1 MSKVGPA
8 LGINMSGYH
17 DAMSDVR
24 ITIKMYQ
31 RIVDLL
37 NKNRNV
43 DISKY
48 QTERIKSIRTK

>member
-1 MSKVGPA
+1 
-8 LGINMSGYH
+8 
-17 DAMSDVR
+17 
-24 ITIKMYQ
+24 MYQ

-37 NKNRNV
+37 NQNRNV